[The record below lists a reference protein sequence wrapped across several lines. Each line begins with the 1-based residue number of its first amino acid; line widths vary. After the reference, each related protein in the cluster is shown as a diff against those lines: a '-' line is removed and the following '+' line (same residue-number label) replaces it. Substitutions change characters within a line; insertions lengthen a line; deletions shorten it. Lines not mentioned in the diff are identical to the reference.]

1 MPADTTTAAHNPEAR
16 PPSDLDLHPAVLRF
30 CDAARQQFAD
40 RLERI
45 VLYGSRA
52 RGDHRPDSDYDIAI
66 FVRDLDNAYVE
77 YKPLAGLMM
86 QILADDDIEI
96 NARLHP
102 ADAWRMST
110 APLMRNIRHEGLDL

>member
-1 MPADTTTAAHNPEAR
+1 MPADPTIAADNPDATLAHE
-16 PPSDLDLHPAVLRF
+16 PDLHPAVLRF

-96 NARLHP
+96 NADLH
-102 ADAWRMST
+102 AAGIWRTSPV
-110 APLMRNIRHEGLDL
+110 PLMRNIRHEGIDL